1 MNCGCL
7 RKFICLWRYE
17 KRQDLNIIS
26 FERRELVDDEHAQF
40 INKKRKINDH
50 KSIKYILEKREE
62 M

>member
-1 MNCGCL
+1 MFMKIWKETRL
-7 RKFICLWRYE
+7 KYYS
-17 KRQDLNIIS
+17 LNIIS
-26 FERRELVDDEHAQF
+26 FERRELVDDKHAQF

>member
-1 MNCGCL
+1 MKIWKETRL
-7 RKFICLWRYE
+7 KYYS
-17 KRQDLNIIS
+17 LNIIS
-26 FERRELVDDEHAQF
+26 FERRELAQF

>member
-1 MNCGCL
+1 MKIWKETRPKYYN
-7 RKFICLWRYE
+7 
-17 KRQDLNIIS
+17 LNIIS
-26 FERRELVDDEHAQF
+26 FERRELVDDKHAQF

>member
-1 MNCGCL
+1 MFMKIWKETRL
-7 RKFICLWRYE
+7 KYYS
-17 KRQDLNIIS
+17 LNIIS

>member
-1 MNCGCL
+1 M
-7 RKFICLWRYE
+7 RDKMTRYFRDWPFYGRQ
-17 KRQDLNIIS
+17 KRS
-26 FERRELVDDEHAQF
+26 FVRRELVDDEHAQF

>member
-1 MNCGCL
+1 MFMKIWKETRLKYYN
-7 RKFICLWRYE
+7 
-17 KRQDLNIIS
+17 LNIIS